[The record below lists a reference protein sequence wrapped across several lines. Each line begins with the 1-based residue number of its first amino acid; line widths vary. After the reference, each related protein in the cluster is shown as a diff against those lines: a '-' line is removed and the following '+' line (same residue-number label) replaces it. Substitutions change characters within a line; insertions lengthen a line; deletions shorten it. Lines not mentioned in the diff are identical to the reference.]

1 MAGQPTSSRNATFVW
16 TMPPCCA
23 WFCSIRWWLLSWS
36 IFPSTCLWC
45 ALWVLYPAWVF
56 SLTAHRK
63 MWHRCKYKWYQ
74 RFHESNAAKPY
85 QLETAPNWR
94 RRFSLVSHDVC
105 LGHSRKNIFAFKGIK
120 LPRFQ
125 GFAALLVWSHSEGGL
140 STVFAEAASSG
151 SSRIQTFDEHNDMER
166 WPEKSCKCATSL

>member
-36 IFPSTCLWC
+36 IFPSTCVWC
-45 ALWVLYPAWVF
+45 RAVSFISCVSFFRLLRMERCDSAVSTNYINITLPNPINLKPRQIEDGVSPLFPMMFVLVI
-56 SLTAHRK
+56 R
-63 MWHRCKYKWYQ
+63 
-74 RFHESNAAKPY
+74 
-85 QLETAPNWR
+85 ET
-94 RRFSLVSHDVC
+94 H
-105 LGHSRKNIFAFKGIK
+105 IFALKGIK

-140 STVFAEAASSG
+140 STVFAEAPSSG

-166 WPEKSCKCATSL
+166 CAISPVNGAISL